1 MCACPP
7 VVVGWQ
13 VGMLVE
19 GDEEEEEMK
28 EAIEPMLEDMGVH
41 QRCPFLPRDL
51 PALCR
56 DRHPKHGVRRAHVAA
71 KQTRCPAAAA
81 ACLRLFLP
89 GEGD

>member
-7 VVVGWQ
+7 AVVGWQ

-56 DRHPKHGVRRAHVAA
+56 DRHPKHGVHIILLYLWLLRAPEEAKAKVHVLV
-71 KQTRCPAAAA
+71 T
-81 ACLRLFLP
+81 
-89 GEGD
+89 